1 MKTNQAKEQTGDEI
15 TTLTLLD
22 GVAGCDEIDLP
33 IGRLVRVEGD
43 DASLFVVEA
52 GDGCG
57 GCALDPD
64 VFDDPPFPC
73 EAFAC
78 CECWRR
84 DETNV
89 ILRRVD
95 GSDVATSSPNEETEP
110 PKNVELW
117 ERYREL
123 RDAV

>member
-1 MKTNQAKEQTGDEI
+1 MTKKTVDGI

-22 GVAGCDEIDLP
+22 GVAGCNEIDLP

-52 GDGCG
+52 LDYCGD
-57 GCALDPD
+57 CALYPN
-64 VFDDPPFPC
+64 VFEDPPFPC

-78 CECWRR
+78 CDCDRR

-95 GSDVATSSPNEETEP
+95 DSTSNEETEP
-110 PKNVELW
+110 PFK
-117 ERYREL
+117 
-123 RDAV
+123 

>member
-1 MKTNQAKEQTGDEI
+1 MKRKTVDEI

-33 IGRLVRVEGD
+33 IGRLVRVEGNA
-43 DASLFVVEA
+43 ASLFVVEA
-52 GDGCG
+52 GDGCA

-78 CECWRR
+78 CDCDRR
-84 DETNV
+84 DETSV

-95 GSDVATSSPNEETEP
+95 GSDAVDDSTSNEETESP
-110 PKNVELW
+110 FK
-117 ERYREL
+117 
-123 RDAV
+123 

>member
-1 MKTNQAKEQTGDEI
+1 MTKKTVDGI

-52 GDGCG
+52 LDYCGD
-57 GCALDPD
+57 CALYPN
-64 VFDDPPFPC
+64 VFEDPPFPC

-78 CECWRR
+78 CDCDRR

-95 GSDVATSSPNEETEP
+95 DSTSNEETEP
-110 PKNVELW
+110 PFK
-117 ERYREL
+117 
-123 RDAV
+123 

>member
-1 MKTNQAKEQTGDEI
+1 MKRKTVDEI

-22 GVAGCDEIDLP
+22 GVA
-33 IGRLVRVEGD
+33 
-43 DASLFVVEA
+43 
-52 GDGCG
+52 

-78 CECWRR
+78 CDCDRR
-84 DETNV
+84 DETSV

-95 GSDVATSSPNEETEP
+95 GSDAVDDSTSNEETESP
-110 PKNVELW
+110 FK
-117 ERYREL
+117 
-123 RDAV
+123 

>member
-1 MKTNQAKEQTGDEI
+1 MNRNDKAGI

-33 IGRLVRVEGD
+33 TGRLVRVEGD
-43 DASLFVVEA
+43 AASLFVVEA

-64 VFDDPPFPC
+64 VFEDPPFPC

-89 ILRRVD
+89 ILRRVE
-95 GSDVATSSPNEETEP
+95 GSDAFDAFDDSTSNEETEP
-110 PKNVELW
+110 PFK
-117 ERYREL
+117 
-123 RDAV
+123 

>member
-22 GVAGCDEIDLP
+22 SVAGCDEIDLP
-33 IGRLVRVEGD
+33 IGRLVRVEGN
-43 DASLFVVEA
+43 DALFVVEA
-52 GDGCG
+52 EDDCA

-73 EAFAC
+73 KAFAC
-78 CECWRR
+78 CEYRRR

-89 ILRRVD
+89 ILRRVE
-95 GSDVATSSPNEETEP
+95 GSDAVDDSTSNEETEP
-110 PKNVELW
+110 PFK
-117 ERYREL
+117 
-123 RDAV
+123 

>member
-1 MKTNQAKEQTGDEI
+1 MKTNQAKEQTGDGI

-33 IGRLVRVEGD
+33 IGRLVRIEGD
-43 DASLFVVEA
+43 AASLFVVEA

-57 GCALDPD
+57 GCALDPA
-64 VFDDPPFPC
+64 VFEDPPFPC

-78 CECWRR
+78 CECDRR

-89 ILRRVD
+89 IFRRVK
-95 GSDVATSSPNEETEP
+95 GSDTVDDSPSNEEKEP
-110 PKNVELW
+110 PFK
-117 ERYREL
+117 
-123 RDAV
+123 

>member
-1 MKTNQAKEQTGDEI
+1 MTKKTVDGI

-33 IGRLVRVEGD
+33 IGRLVRVEGN
-43 DASLFVVEA
+43 DALFVVEA

-64 VFDDPPFPC
+64 VFEDPPFPC

-78 CECWRR
+78 CYCDRR

-89 ILRRVD
+89 ILRRVE
-95 GSDVATSSPNEETEP
+95 GSDVVDDSTSNEETEP
-110 PKNVELW
+110 PFK
-117 ERYREL
+117 
-123 RDAV
+123 

>member
-1 MKTNQAKEQTGDEI
+1 MTKKTVDGI

-22 GVAGCDEIDLP
+22 GVAGCNEIDLP

-52 GDGCG
+52 LDYCGD
-57 GCALDPD
+57 CALYPN
-64 VFDDPPFPC
+64 VFEDPPFPC

-78 CECWRR
+78 CDCDRR

-95 GSDVATSSPNEETEP
+95 DSTSNKETEP
-110 PKNVELW
+110 PFK
-117 ERYREL
+117 
-123 RDAV
+123 

>member
-1 MKTNQAKEQTGDEI
+1 MTKKTVDGI

-22 GVAGCDEIDLP
+22 GVAGCNEIDLP

-52 GDGCG
+52 SDYCGD
-57 GCALDPD
+57 CALYPN
-64 VFDDPPFPC
+64 VFEDPPFPC

-78 CECWRR
+78 CDCDRR

-89 ILRRVD
+89 ILRRVE
-95 GSDVATSSPNEETEP
+95 GSDAAPSTEP
-110 PKNVELW
+110 EA
-117 ERYREL
+117 RRQ
-123 RDAV
+123 

>member
-1 MKTNQAKEQTGDEI
+1 VKTNQAKEQTGDEI
-15 TTLTLLD
+15 TTLALLD

-73 EAFAC
+73 ESFAC
-78 CECWRR
+78 CGGWRR
-84 DETNV
+84 DETSV
-89 ILRRVD
+89 ILRRVE
-95 GSDVATSSPNEETEP
+95 GSNDAANESEA
-110 PKNVELW
+110 
-117 ERYREL
+117 RRQ
-123 RDAV
+123 

>member
-1 MKTNQAKEQTGDEI
+1 MKTNQTKEQTGDEI

-22 GVAGCDEIDLP
+22 GVAGCAEIDLP

-43 DASLFVVEA
+43 AASLFVVEA
-52 GDGCG
+52 GA

-95 GSDVATSSPNEETEP
+95 DSDASTSSEETEP
-110 PKNVELW
+110 PFK
-117 ERYREL
+117 
-123 RDAV
+123 

>member
-1 MKTNQAKEQTGDEI
+1 MTKKTVDGI

-33 IGRLVRVEGD
+33 IGRLVRVEGN
-43 DASLFVVEA
+43 DALFVVEA
-52 GDGCG
+52 GDVCG

-64 VFDDPPFPC
+64 VFEDPPFPC

-78 CECWRR
+78 CDCDRR

-95 GSDVATSSPNEETEP
+95 DSTSNEETEP
-110 PKNVELW
+110 PFK
-117 ERYREL
+117 
-123 RDAV
+123 

>member
-1 MKTNQAKEQTGDEI
+1 MKRKTVDEI

-22 GVAGCDEIDLP
+22 GVAGYDEIDLP

-43 DASLFVVEA
+43 AASLFVVEA

-64 VFDDPPFPC
+64 VFEDPPFPC
-73 EAFAC
+73 EAFA

-89 ILRRVD
+89 ILRRVE
-95 GSDVATSSPNEETEP
+95 GSDVASNEPEA
-110 PKNVELW
+110 
-117 ERYREL
+117 R
-123 RDAV
+123 